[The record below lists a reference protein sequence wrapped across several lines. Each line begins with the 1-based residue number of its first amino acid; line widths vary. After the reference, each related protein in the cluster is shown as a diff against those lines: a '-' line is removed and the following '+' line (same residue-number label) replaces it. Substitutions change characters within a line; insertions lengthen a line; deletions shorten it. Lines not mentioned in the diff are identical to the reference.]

1 LAKPLE
7 PQLTSL
13 PRCRLRLLT
22 AVGVDLG
29 RMRPFRCLHRRCLGQ
44 NAGLPAS
51 LHARSISL
59 ALGARHILIDVD
71 LSLDPGHRVGLV
83 GPNGVGK
90 STLLRVLAGTL
101 RPDAGSVLLAPPA
114 ATVGYLDQEPE
125 RTGESVLAYVS
136 RRTGVGAAHT
146 ELDAATAAMAA
157 GSVGADDQYS
167 TALDRWLALG
177 AADLDVRVGEMWS
190 SLDLPE
196 RLLPQPMTS
205 LSGGEAA
212 RVSLAALM
220 LTRFDVLLL
229 DEPTNDLDLDS
240 LDRLEKFVN
249 GVQGAV
255 ALVSHDREFLR
266 RVVTDVAELDEFTHG
281 VTVFAGGYETY
292 IREREIAR
300 QHAWEAWEEYDSK
313 RSTLAQRSQRE
324 REWATQGLSRAKND
338 PNEKDKN
345 IKAYKINQTEQLAG
359 RAARTDRAI
368 ARLDVVE
375 QPREAWDLRMT
386 IATAPRSG
394 ALVASLR
401 DAVVTLGS
409 FQLGP
414 VTVDVEY
421 GERVVIVGPNGS
433 GKSTLIGALL
443 GEVPLITGMQR
454 LGPSVKLGRLEQA
467 RTQLV
472 AGSATLAA
480 FQAATGLTISE
491 ARTLLAK
498 FGIGAEHVH
507 RPVSSLSPGE
517 RTRLVLALFMAVGC
531 NCLVLDEP
539 TNHLDLP
546 AIEQIEQA
554 VDTFPGTVLLVS
566 HDRVLLQHIR
576 RTRTIELRDGDV
588 VSDRS
593 E

>member
-1 LAKPLE
+1 MSNTDG
-7 PQLTSL
+7 Q
-13 PRCRLRLLT
+13 R
-22 AVGVDLG
+22 V
-29 RMRPFRCLHRRCLGQ
+29 GQ
-44 NAGLPAS
+44 NACLPAS

-59 ALGARHILIDVD
+59 ALGARHILVDVD
-71 LSLDPGHRVGLV
+71 LSLDPGHRIGLV

-90 STLLRVLAGTL
+90 STLLRVVAGMQ
-101 RPDAGSVLLAPPA
+101 RPDAGAVTLAPPT

-125 RTGESVLAYVS
+125 RGDETVVSYVE
-136 RRTGVGAAHT
+136 RRTGVTEAHT
-146 ELDAATAAMAA
+146 ELDAATAALAA
-157 GSVGADDQYS
+157 GAPGSDDRYS
-167 TALDRWLALG
+167 TSLERWLALG
-177 AADLDVRVGEMWS
+177 AADLDVRVGEMWAE
-190 SLDLPE
+190 LGLAE
-196 RLLPQPMTS
+196 RLLQQPMLS
-205 LSGGEAA
+205 LSGGEAG

-229 DEPTNDLDLDS
+229 DEPTNNLDLDS
-240 LDRLEKFVN
+240 LDRLEQFVN

-281 VTVFAGGYETY
+281 VTVFAGGYDTY
-292 IREREIAR
+292 IHEREIAR
-300 QHAWEAWEEYDSK
+300 QHAWQAWEEYDTK

-324 REWATQGLSRAKND
+324 REWATQGLSRAKKKPDDND
-338 PNEKDKN
+338 KF
-345 IKAYKINQTEQLAG
+345 IKAFKINQTEQLAG
-359 RAARTDRAI
+359 RAARTDRAME
-368 ARLDVVE
+368 RLDVVE

-394 ALVASLR
+394 ALVASLV
-401 DAVVTLGS
+401 DAVVDVGA

-414 VTVDVEY
+414 LSVEVNY

-433 GKSTLIGALL
+433 GKTTLIGALL
-443 GEVPLITGMQR
+443 GEVALTSGTQR

-467 RTQLV
+467 RTQL
-472 AGSATLAA
+472 AGASGQSTLAA
-480 FQAATGLTISE
+480 FQAVTGLTVSE

-498 FGIGAEHVH
+498 FGVGAEHVH
-507 RPVSSLSPGE
+507 RPAESLSPGE

-554 VDTFPGTVLLVS
+554 VETFPGTVLLVT
-566 HDRVLLQHIR
+566 HDRVLLQHVR
-576 RTRTIELRDGDV
+576 RTRTIELRDGRIVADQ
-588 VSDRS
+588 S

>member
-1 LAKPLE
+1 
-7 PQLTSL
+7 
-13 PRCRLRLLT
+13 
-22 AVGVDLG
+22 
-29 RMRPFRCLHRRCLGQ
+29 
-44 NAGLPAS
+44 LPAS

-59 ALGARHILIDVD
+59 ALGARHILVDVD
-71 LSLDPGHRVGLV
+71 LSLDPGHRIGLV

-101 RPDAGSVLLAPPA
+101 RPDAGSVALAPPN

-125 RTGESVLAYVS
+125 RLDESVLAHIA
-136 RRTGVGAAHT
+136 RRTGVEAAHT
-146 ELDAATAAMAA
+146 ELDAATAALAA
-157 GSVGADDQYS
+157 GSAGADDQYS

-177 AADLDVRVGEMWS
+177 AADLDVRVGEMWA

-196 RLLPQPMTS
+196 RLLQQPMTS

-240 LDRLEKFVN
+240 LDRLERFVN

-281 VTVFAGGYETY
+281 ITVFAGGYDAY
-292 IREREIAR
+292 IRERELAK
-300 QHAWEAWEEYDSK
+300 QHAWEAWEEYDTK

-338 PNEKDKN
+338 TDEKDKN
-345 IKAYKINQTEQLAG
+345 IRSYRINQTEQLAG
-359 RAARTDRAI
+359 RAARTDRAME
-368 ARLDVVE
+368 RLDVVE
-375 QPREAWDLRMT
+375 QPREGWDLRMT

-401 DAVVTLGS
+401 DAVVSLGS
-409 FQLGP
+409 FELGP
-414 VTVDVEY
+414 VTLAIEY

-433 GKSTLIGALL
+433 GKSSLIGALL
-443 GEVPLITGMQR
+443 GEVPLTAGEQR
-454 LGPSVKLGRLEQA
+454 MGPSVKLGRLEQA
-467 RTQLV
+467 RTQLAA
-472 AGSATLAA
+472 AGDTTLSA
-480 FQAATGLTISE
+480 FQATTGLVISD

-507 RPVSSLSPGE
+507 RPVVSLSPGE

-554 VDTFPGTVLLVS
+554 VETFPGTVLLVS

-576 RTRTIELRDGDV
+576 RTRTIELRAGHV
-588 VSDRS
+588 VSDRA

>member
-1 LAKPLE
+1 MGVCGPCRC
-7 PQLTSL
+7 
-13 PRCRLRLLT
+13 PRWRS
-22 AVGVDLG
+22 
-29 RMRPFRCLHRRCLGQ
+29 LGQ
-44 NAGLPAS
+44 NAYLPAS
-51 LHARSISL
+51 LHARNISL
-59 ALGARHILIDVD
+59 ALGARHILVDVD
-71 LSLDPGHRVGLV
+71 LSLDPDHRIGLV

-90 STLLRVLAGTL
+90 STLLRVLAGL
-101 RPDAGSVLLAPPA
+101 AHPDAGTVSLAPPA

-125 RTGESVLAYVS
+125 RTDETVIGYVE
-136 RRTGVGAAHT
+136 RRTGVIDAHLA
-146 ELDAATAAMAA
+146 LDAATAAMAA
-157 GSVGADDQYS
+157 GSPEADDQYS

-177 AADLDVRVGEMWS
+177 AADLDVRVGEMWAE
-190 SLDLPE
+190 LGLPD
-196 RLLPQPMTS
+196 RLLQQPMTS

-240 LDRLEKFVN
+240 LDRLERFVN

-281 VTVFAGGYETY
+281 LELFSGGYGTY
-292 IREREIAR
+292 IRESELAR
-300 QHAWEAWEEYDSK
+300 QHAWQEWEEYDTK

-324 REWATQGLSRAKND
+324 REWATQGLSRAKKKPDDND
-338 PNEKDKN
+338 KF

-359 RAARTDRAI
+359 RAARTDRAME
-368 ARLDVVE
+368 RLDVVE
-375 QPREAWDLRMT
+375 QPRESWDLRMT

-394 ALVASLR
+394 ALVASLT
-401 DAVVTLGS
+401 DAVVSLGS
-409 FQLGP
+409 FRLGP
-414 VTVDVEY
+414 VSLAVDY
-421 GERVVIVGPNGS
+421 GERVVIIGPNGS
-433 GKSTLIGALL
+433 GKSTLLGALL
-443 GEVPLITGMQR
+443 GEIPLTSGTQR
-454 LGPSVKLGRLEQA
+454 LGPSVQLGRLEQA
-467 RTQLV
+467 RTQL
-472 AGSATLAA
+472 AGRGEQTTLAA
-480 FQAATGLTISE
+480 FQAATGLTVSE

-498 FGIGAEHVH
+498 FGVGAEHVH
-507 RPVSSLSPGE
+507 RSAESLSPGE

-554 VDTFPGTVLLVS
+554 VETFPGTVLLVS

-576 RTRTIELRDGDV
+576 RTRTIELRDGNV
-588 VSDRS
+588 VSDRP

>member
-1 LAKPLE
+1 MSNTDG
-7 PQLTSL
+7 Q
-13 PRCRLRLLT
+13 R
-22 AVGVDLG
+22 V
-29 RMRPFRCLHRRCLGQ
+29 GQ
-44 NAGLPAS
+44 NACLPAS
-51 LHARSISL
+51 LHARNISL
-59 ALGARHILIDVD
+59 ALGARHILVDVD
-71 LSLDPGHRVGLV
+71 LSLDPGHRIGLV

-90 STLLRVLAGTL
+90 STLLRVVAGMQ
-101 RPDAGSVLLAPPA
+101 RPDAGAVTLAPPT

-125 RTGESVLAYVS
+125 RGDETVLSYVE
-136 RRTGVGAAHT
+136 RRTGVIEAHT

-157 GSVGADDQYS
+157 GAPGSDDRYS
-167 TALDRWLALG
+167 TALERWLALG
-177 AADLDVRVGEMWS
+177 AADLDVRIGEMWAE
-190 SLDLPE
+190 LGLPD
-196 RLLPQPMTS
+196 RLLQQPMLS

-229 DEPTNDLDLDS
+229 DEPTNNLDLDS
-240 LDRLEKFVN
+240 LDRLEQFVN

-281 VTVFAGGYETY
+281 VTVFAGGYDTY
-292 IREREIAR
+292 IHEREIAR
-300 QHAWEAWEEYDSK
+300 QHAWQAWEEYDTK

-324 REWATQGLSRAKND
+324 REWATQGLSRAKKKPDDND
-338 PNEKDKN
+338 KF
-345 IKAYKINQTEQLAG
+345 IKAFKINQTEQLAG
-359 RAARTDRAI
+359 RAARTDRAME
-368 ARLDVVE
+368 RLDVVE

-394 ALVASLR
+394 ALVASLV
-401 DAVVTLGS
+401 DAVVDVGA

-414 VTVDVEY
+414 LSLEVNY

-433 GKSTLIGALL
+433 GKTTLLGALL
-443 GEVPLITGMQR
+443 GEVALTSGTQR

-467 RTQLV
+467 RTQL
-472 AGSATLAA
+472 AGATGQSTLAA
-480 FQAATGLTISE
+480 FQAATGLTVSE

-498 FGIGAEHVH
+498 FGVGAEHVH
-507 RPVSSLSPGE
+507 RPADSLSPGE

-554 VDTFPGTVLLVS
+554 VETFPGTVLLVT
-566 HDRVLLQHIR
+566 HDRVLLQHVR
-576 RTRTIELRDGDV
+576 RTRTIELRDGEIVADQ
-588 VSDRS
+588 SA
-593 E
+593 

>member
-1 LAKPLE
+1 MIRAAGA
-7 PQLTSL
+7 QFSAHIG
-13 PRCRLRLLT
+13 
-22 AVGVDLG
+22 AVSG
-29 RMRPFRCLHRRCLGQ
+29 RMR
-44 NAGLPAS
+44 ALPAS
-51 LHARSISL
+51 LHARNISL
-59 ALGARHILIDVD
+59 ALGARHILVDVD
-71 LSLDPGHRVGLV
+71 LSLDPGHRIGLV

-90 STLLRVLAGTL
+90 STLLRVLAGAL
-101 RPDAGSVLLAPPA
+101 RPDAGSVNLAPPN

-125 RTGESVLAYVS
+125 RGDELVLECVA
-136 RRTGVGAAHT
+136 RRTGVGAAHE
-146 ELDAATAAMAA
+146 ELDLATAALAA
-157 GSVGADDQYS
+157 GSAGADDRYS
-167 TALDRWLALG
+167 VALERWLALG
-177 AADLDVRVGEMWS
+177 AADLDVRVGEIWA
-190 SLDLPE
+190 SLGLTD
-196 RLLPQPMTS
+196 RLLQQPMTS

-229 DEPTNDLDLDS
+229 DEPTNNLDLDS
-240 LDRLEKFVN
+240 LDRLEQFVN

-281 VTVFAGGYETY
+281 VTVFSGGYDTY
-292 IREREIAR
+292 IHERELAR
-300 QHAWEAWEEYDSK
+300 QHAWEAWEEYDTK
-313 RSTLAQRSQRE
+313 RTTLAQRSQRE

-338 PNEKDKN
+338 TDEKDKN
-345 IKAYKINQTEQLAG
+345 IRNFRINQTEKLAG
-359 RAARTDRAI
+359 RAARTDRAME
-368 ARLDVVE
+368 RLDVVE

-394 ALVASLR
+394 ALVAELR
-401 DAVVTLGS
+401 EAVVSVGS

-414 VTVDVEY
+414 VTLEIDY

-433 GKSTLIGALL
+433 GKTTLLGALL
-443 GEVPLITGMQR
+443 GEVPLTAGIQR
-454 LGPSVKLGRLEQA
+454 MGPSVKLGRLEQA
-467 RTQLV
+467 RMQLDA
-472 AGSATLAA
+472 AGTTTLSS
-480 FQAATGLTISE
+480 FQASTGLVISE

-566 HDRVLLQHIR
+566 HDRVLLEHVR
-576 RTRTIELRDGDV
+576 RTRTIELRNGQV
-588 VSDRS
+588 VADRS

>member
-1 LAKPLE
+1 MSNTDG
-7 PQLTSL
+7 Q
-13 PRCRLRLLT
+13 R
-22 AVGVDLG
+22 V
-29 RMRPFRCLHRRCLGQ
+29 GQ
-44 NAGLPAS
+44 NACLPAS
-51 LHARSISL
+51 LHARNISL
-59 ALGARHILIDVD
+59 ALGARHILVDID
-71 LSLDPGHRVGLV
+71 LSLDPAHRIGLV

-90 STLLRVLAGTL
+90 STLLRVLAGTQ
-101 RPDAGSVLLAPPA
+101 RPDAGTVTLAPPIA
-114 ATVGYLDQEPE
+114 SVGYLDQEPE
-125 RTGESVLAYVS
+125 GGDETVLGYVE
-136 RRTGVGAAHT
+136 RRTGVIRAHA

-157 GSVGADDQYS
+157 GDLDSDDRYS

-177 AADLDVRVGEMWS
+177 AADLDVRVGEMWAE
-190 SLDLPE
+190 LGLAD
-196 RLLPQPMTS
+196 RLLQQPMTS

-229 DEPTNDLDLDS
+229 DEPTNNLDLDS
-240 LDRLEKFVN
+240 LDRLEEFVN

-281 VTVFAGGYETY
+281 LTVFAGGYDTY
-292 IREREIAR
+292 IHERDIAR
-300 QHAWEAWEEYDSK
+300 QHAWQAWEEYDVK

-324 REWATQGLSRAKND
+324 REWATQGLSKAKKKPDDND
-338 PNEKDKN
+338 KHVKS
-345 IKAYKINQTEQLAG
+345 YKINQTEQLAG
-359 RAARTDRAI
+359 RAARTERAME
-368 ARLDVVE
+368 RLDVVE
-375 QPREAWDLRMT
+375 QPRESWDLRMT

-394 ALVASLR
+394 ALVASLS
-401 DAVVTLGS
+401 DAVVELGA
-409 FQLGP
+409 FRLGP
-414 VTVDVEY
+414 LSLEVSY

-433 GKSTLIGALL
+433 GKTTLLGALL
-443 GEVPLITGMQR
+443 GEVALTSGTQR

-467 RTQLV
+467 RTQL
-472 AGSATLAA
+472 AGNGRSSRDDSTLAS
-480 FQAATGLTISE
+480 FQAATGLTVSE

-498 FGIGAEHVH
+498 FGVGAEHVH
-507 RPVSSLSPGE
+507 RPAESLSPGE

-554 VDTFPGTVLLVS
+554 VDTFPGTVLLVT
-566 HDRVLLQHIR
+566 HDRVLLQHVR
-576 RTRTIELRDGDV
+576 RTRTIELRDGHIVADG
-588 VSDRS
+588 S